1 MSSRRD
7 GPRDSASRMRA
18 SGSSAMPTGTLI
30 QKIQCQSSP
39 CTTAPPASG
48 PIATPSPLTPL
59 QIPSA
64 MPRPCGGVASDS
76 SVSVSGKTI
85 AAPAPCTARAAISMA
100 VSGDRA
106 AAALAAV
113 KTASPMTNIRRRPKR
128 SPSAA
133 PVRSS
138 TANVSV

>member
-1 MSSRRD
+1 VPVEALHDGAARERPNRDAEPADAAPDAQRRAA
-7 GPRDSASRMRA
+7 R
-18 SGSSAMPTGTLI
+18 
-30 QKIQCQSSP
+30 
-39 CTTAPPASG
+39 
-48 PIATPSPLTPL
+48 
-59 QIPSA
+59 
-64 MPRPCGGVASDS
+64 CGGVASDS
-76 SVSVSGKTI
+76 RVSVSGKTI
-85 AAPAPCTARAAISMA
+85 AAPAPCTARAAMSMP

-133 PVRSS
+133 PVSSS